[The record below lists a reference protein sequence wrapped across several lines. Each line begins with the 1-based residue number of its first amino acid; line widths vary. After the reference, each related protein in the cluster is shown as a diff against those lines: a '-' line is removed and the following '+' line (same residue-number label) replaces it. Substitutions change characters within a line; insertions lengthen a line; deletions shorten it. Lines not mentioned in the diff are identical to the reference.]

1 MSYVRPSS
9 SFGRPKCVD
18 GDEARKILT
27 FMDLAKTGGQSDLL
41 VLQDKMTCTS
51 EEVTVF
57 NPTYLYRWYEIV
69 YKLTENK
76 EK

>member
-1 MSYVRPSS
+1 
-9 SFGRPKCVD
+9 
-18 GDEARKILT
+18 
-27 FMDLAKTGGQSDLL
+27 MDLAKTGGQSDLL